1 MQSTGASCAG
11 RGWPERRARRRWRTC
26 AAAFAGAVRLGRVSA
41 GLRCKRV
48 RAHAQDATRP
58 RMCAVGLIVQR
69 SVGSP
74 WRGGA
79 GLPALGVWAEGLRHG
94 RCYLE
99 QKYQEVGVVL
109 TLRGIGRGSG
119 AAASASKSGGDEG
132 RCSRTRG
139 LRGSSGLPV
148 ATNQLTTALRKS
160 HGEIGKSRIAGGEE
174 LRRRTNLPAAR
185 GLCSDS
191 GGTGG
196 AA

>member
-1 MQSTGASCAG
+1 MVGVPSAG
-11 RGWPERRARRRWRTC
+11 VVYRLSYLAQKNKRDTCSPLGPRTRVGDGRSDVRGEGGRAC
-26 AAAFAGAVRLGRVSA
+26 AAAFAGAMRSGRVSA

-99 QKYQEVGVVL
+99 Q
-109 TLRGIGRGSG
+109 
-119 AAASASKSGGDEG
+119 
-132 RCSRTRG
+132 
-139 LRGSSGLPV
+139 
-148 ATNQLTTALRKS
+148 
-160 HGEIGKSRIAGGEE
+160 
-174 LRRRTNLPAAR
+174 
-185 GLCSDS
+185 
-191 GGTGG
+191 
-196 AA
+196 